1 MRKEGFENLIL
12 IGQTDGETDLQKQEK
27 TYLASLSEW
36 ITKQAMGD
44 MAKVIRSYK
53 SQVIVEI
60 HDRQCPERTR
70 STVEVT
76 PKSVME
82 RIIRYWF
89 HMKLKL
95 LILFQDTRYII
106 YTCIPETIKYFLS
119 IMYIYT
125 NIHTYI
131 YVCVCVDACKH
142 LCVKFVIA

>member
-12 IGQTDGETDLQKQEK
+12 IGQTEGETDLQKQET

-76 PKSVME
+76 PRSVMV

-95 LILFQDTRYII
+95 LILSPGYKIYNIYMYTRDNQVFSQYNVYIHKH
-106 YTCIPETIKYFLS
+106 THL
-119 IMYIYT
+119 YI
-125 NIHTYI
+125 
-131 YVCVCVDACKH
+131 CVC
-142 LCVKFVIA
+142 LCGCV